1 MSLLIQE
8 KDLNHHQQSKQA
20 HSIKLN
26 TLSDFDID
34 DMSVFVPIKI
44 RVAALQALINDRN
57 LPLSDVHS
65 VDIQSHQLLKALLLN
80 SVAYWD

>member
-1 MSLLIQE
+1 MSLLMQE
-8 KDLNHHQQSKQA
+8 KDLNHHQLSTQP

-26 TLSDFDID
+26 ALSAVEID
-34 DMSVFVPIKI
+34 NINVFVPIKI
-44 RVAALQALINDRN
+44 RVAALQALINGRN

-80 SVAYWD
+80 SVAHWD